1 MKFEKNELAKTL
13 GNRVREVRKYRG
25 FTLEKLALDAE
36 IELKQLSRIE
46 YGKINTTVFQIYR
59 LCYSLN
65 VNLGE
70 LFGSIPLN
78 SSIKN
83 QNTDRNSI

>member
-1 MKFEKNELAKTL
+1 MKFDKNEFAKTL

-25 FTLEKLALDAE
+25 FTIEELASDAE
-36 IELKQLSRIE
+36 MESRHLGRIE
-46 YGKINTTVFQIYR
+46 YGNINTSVFHIYR

-70 LFGSIPLN
+70 LFGAIPLKPN
-78 SSIKN
+78 KTTNDSSN
-83 QNTDRNSI
+83 N